1 MEQITETLISIF
13 HISHIG
19 LYLAFGLM
27 GAGALVILAMF
38 WKRMR
43 LMNAINSMKKIIRT
57 TKDETEFT
65 AQYETIRG
73 KVLKISDFAH
83 TWQEF
88 EETLTP
94 PIDDIDDPNYRVYR
108 NTKRPSE
115 YFSTA
120 SVHHFQI
127 KPFVLPSTF
136 VGLGL
141 LFTFL
146 GLVAALTETGKSFSN
161 NNIEEIQKALEAL
174 LLIAGTKFWAS
185 VGGLFTSIVVGA
197 FYQLF
202 NNSVRNGLN
211 SLSEII
217 EKRLT
222 YANAERI
229 AVDQYGHSQR
239 QTQRLE
245 AMSTEIT
252 VALGKRISEALIELP
267 PMLSVSLAETMRPV
281 TDELKN
287 VTSNMSN
294 SNQSALHDMANE
306 FADKMAGSSQE
317 SFAQVNN
324 QLEKLVSTLESTA
337 TKLSGGG
344 DELRAGLEG
353 TISNINETMLGICQK
368 LKETTQEAGGSFK
381 SDAQF
386 ASSELKEVILAIKSQ
401 QESSVDKITKLTDS
415 LDQVSLNATKSMD
428 TMLEKS
434 GEQLGNAVG
443 EAVSQ
448 TSTVVAEA
456 LNGLGD
462 DIQDRVQKA
471 TSVAQDAFTN
481 TFSDL
486 SQKLDKTSNGLSSVI
501 GDWQKQLADISVRFE
516 SISGQLSNQVSEIA
530 KVNTQVA
537 VTGDA
542 FSKSAQTVRDVT
554 IPLTNVTNQLNQAS
568 TSISQTLQETITE
581 TQNTSETFSS
591 TLKEMAAAVA
601 NLQYAWETNG
611 QHLKNVDSEL
621 ERAFMQITQQMSTS
635 LGTLNSFTK
644 DMDTQL
650 SQSITPL
657 AGFVAEVRELVEEFG
672 EVKAR
677 LS

>member
-19 LYLAFGLM
+19 LYLAFGLA
-27 GAGALVILAMF
+27 GAGALVILVML
-38 WKRMR
+38 WKCMR
-43 LMNAINSMKKIIRT
+43 LMNSINSMKKILRT
-57 TKDETEFT
+57 TKDEAEFT
-65 AQYETIRG
+65 EQYETIRA
-73 KVLKISDFAH
+73 KVLKISDFTH
-83 TWQEF
+83 TWLEF
-88 EETLTP
+88 EETLIP

-127 KPFVLPSTF
+127 KPFILPGTF

-185 VGGLFTSIVVGA
+185 VGGLATSIVVGA
-197 FYQLF
+197 LYQLF
-202 NNSVRNGLN
+202 NSSIRNGLN
-211 SLSEII
+211 NFSDIL

-222 YANAERI
+222 FANAERI

-252 VALGKRISEALIELP
+252 VALGNRISDVIKELP
-267 PMLSVSLAETMRPV
+267 AMLSDSLAQTMQPM
-281 TDELKN
+281 TDELKH

-324 QLEKLVSTLESTA
+324 QLEKLVSTLETTA
-337 TKLSGGG
+337 TQLSGGG
-344 DELRAGLEG
+344 NELRAGLEG
-353 TISNINETMLGICQK
+353 TISNINQTMVGICQQ

-381 SDAQF
+381 SNAQL
-386 ASSELKEVILAIKSQ
+386 ASTELKEVITAIKTQ
-401 QESSVDKITKLTDS
+401 QESSADKIHKLTEG

-443 EAVSQ
+443 KAVEQ

-481 TFSDL
+481 TFNDL
-486 SQKLDKTSNGLSSVI
+486 NQKLDKSSNGLSNVI
-501 GDWQKQLADISVRFE
+501 SDWQKQLADISVRFE
-516 SISGQLSNQVSEIA
+516 SISGQLSNQVNEISEA
-530 KVNTQVA
+530 NTQVA
-537 VTGDA
+537 LTGDA
-542 FSKSAQTVRDVT
+542 FSKSAQTIRDVAT
-554 IPLTNVTNQLNQAS
+554 PLTNVTNQLNQAS
-568 TSISQTLQETITE
+568 TSISETLKETITE
-581 TQNTSETFSS
+581 TQNTSEGFSL
-591 TLKEMAAAVA
+591 TLQQMAASVS
-601 NLQYAWETNG
+601 NLQQAWESNG
-611 QHLKNVDSEL
+611 KHLKNVDSEL
-621 ERAFMQITQQMSTS
+621 ESAFRQITQQMSTS
-635 LGTLNSFTK
+635 LEALNSFTK
-644 DMDTQL
+644 DMDNHL
-650 SQSITPL
+650 SDSITPL
-657 AGFVAEVRELVEEFG
+657 AGFVAEVRELVEEFS